1 MRSRFQVSDG
11 TWSKSPLAPLGP
23 LKRAG
28 KLNNLWDKRVRSKQ
42 SCKDLMCCLSLFLF
56 FFLFFKIEI

>member
-11 TWSKSPLAPLGP
+11 TWSKSLAPVGS

-28 KLNNLWDKRVRSKQ
+28 KLSNLWDKRFHSKQ
-42 SCKDLMCCLSLFLF
+42 SCKDLMGFLSLFLF
-56 FFLFFKIEI
+56 FFFFF